1 MTRTKLK
8 DREMPVYTR
17 KEEMFNMISHI
28 VGGVVGIA
36 GMVLCIIFS
45 ALHHNGYGLAG
56 SIVFGVSMILLY
68 TMSSVYHG
76 LKPGMGKRVMQV
88 FDHCTIYVLI
98 AGTYT
103 PLLLSAMRP
112 IDPVA
117 SWVLLGI
124 VWGLAAVGIAVTA
137 IDLNKYKVFSM
148 VCYMA
153 IGWGGGL
160 YGALVVFLFA
170 AVADSGHRLGRF
182 LADFGRRAAVYRRRG
197 ALWQGQDQ
205 AVYALCVPRV
215 RDSGQR
221 LPRSGDS
228 AVCNLIFS
236 AAVFQNENGSFFV
249 PYHAAK
255 RRREAQEPQVPA
267 GNWGRVLNIFSDFE
281 QLV

>member
-8 DREMPVYTR
+8 DREMPVYTK

-28 VGGVVGIA
+28 VGGVAGIA

-124 VWGLAAVGIAVTA
+124 VWGLAAVALPSRRLTSTNIRSFRWCA
-137 IDLNKYKVFSM
+137 IWLS
-148 VCYMA
+148 A
-153 IGWGGGL
+153 
-160 YGALVVFLFA
+160 GA
-170 AVADSGHRLGRF
+170 SSSSCR
-182 LADFGRRAAVYRRRG
+182 
-197 ALWQGQDQ
+197 
-205 AVYALCVPRV
+205 C
-215 RDSGQR
+215 
-221 LPRSGDS
+221 
-228 AVCNLIFS
+228 
-236 AAVFQNENGSFFV
+236 
-249 PYHAAK
+249 
-255 RRREAQEPQVPA
+255 
-267 GNWGRVLNIFSDFE
+267 
-281 QLV
+281 